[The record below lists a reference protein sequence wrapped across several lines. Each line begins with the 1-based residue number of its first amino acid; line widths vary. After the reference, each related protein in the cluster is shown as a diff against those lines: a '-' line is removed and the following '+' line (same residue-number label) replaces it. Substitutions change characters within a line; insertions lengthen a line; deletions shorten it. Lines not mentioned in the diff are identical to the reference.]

1 MEVLTYSLR
10 NNRENSDLYYKEI
23 PEITDIALN
32 EAEKHFSQLI
42 DLYINYLEQNR
53 IEKLR
58 SREEYIYELMSIGVY
73 FSIYAERA
81 GCLNKPVLHILS
93 SLVAL
98 RRDKRNYKD
107 YIDIFR
113 GILATLFLDEKI
125 TADNITAIPSVK
137 NIRAM
142 VLFLEATGE
151 FREEVKRF
159 GSWMNFFETG
169 TIAGLDKYLI
179 NLTKYARWFTVTTA
193 ERLSKYTTEVHEYH
207 LKKLPE
213 HRWKEDYLFC
223 ARKEAEYHLSMVGAE
238 IMNRA
243 FRYNFSKT
251 KKKAV
256 LAPACMRDRNAEQC
270 KAKKNSLD
278 LVCTGC
284 STGCRINQLTKLGK
298 ENGFDVHIIPHSSD
312 FSKWLETWGK
322 GKDIGVI
329 GVACILNLITG
340 GYELKNSEIAAQCV
354 LLDFCGCRNHWD
366 KNGFATELNISKLLE
381 AIHGTG
387 VENDEEDNKK
397 SVKWN

>member
-10 NNRENSDLYYKEI
+10 NNRENSDLYYNEI
-23 PEITDIALN
+23 TEITDMALN
-32 EAEKHFSQLI
+32 EAEKHFGYLV
-42 DLYINYLEQNR
+42 DLFIPYIEQNS

-58 SREEYIYELMSIGVY
+58 SREEYIYELMSVGVY

-81 GCLNKPVLHILS
+81 GCLNKPVLHLLS

-98 RRDKRNYKD
+98 RREKRQYKD
-107 YIDIFR
+107 YIDTLR
-113 GILATLFLDEKI
+113 GILATLFLDEKR
-125 TADNITAIPSVK
+125 TAANITSIPSVK
-137 NIRAM
+137 NFRSMI
-142 VLFLEATGE
+142 LFLEATGE

-159 GSWMNFFETG
+159 EIWMNFFEFR
-169 TIAGLDKYLI
+169 TIEGLDKYLLNI
-179 NLTKYARWFTVTTA
+179 LKYARWFTATSA
-193 ERLSKYTTEVHEYH
+193 ERLSKYTIEVREFHF
-207 LKKLPE
+207 KKLIE
-213 HRWKEDYLFC
+213 HKWKEDYLFC

-243 FRYNFSKT
+243 FRHNFSKT

-256 LAPACMRDRNAEQC
+256 LAPACMRDRTADKC
-270 KAKKNSLD
+270 KARKNSLD
-278 LVCTGC
+278 LVCAGC
-284 STGCRINQLTKLGK
+284 SSGCRINQLTKLGK

-322 GKDIGVI
+322 GRDIGVI

-340 GYELKNSEIAAQCV
+340 GYELKNNDIAAQCV

-366 KNGFATELNISKLLE
+366 KDGFATELNTSKLLE
-381 AIHGTG
+381 AIHGIG
-387 VENDEEDNKK
+387 IENNDEDNIK